1 MITRTC
7 KSVWYKNDYSPNF
20 LTNMIGP
27 IISQLA
33 SQAGQL
39 VSQAGQFVAQ
49 ELSKPH
55 NQAHIV
61 KAIGE
66 IIKDIKKK

>member
-1 MITRTC
+1 
-7 KSVWYKNDYSPNF
+7 
-20 LTNMIGP
+20 MIGP

-39 VSQAGQFVAQ
+39 VSQAGQFVTQ

>member
-1 MITRTC
+1 
-7 KSVWYKNDYSPNF
+7 
-20 LTNMIGP
+20 MIGP
-27 IISQLA
+27 ILQQLTQ
-33 SQAGQL
+33 QAAQIAN
-39 VSQAGQFVAQ
+39 QAGQFVMT

-66 IIKDIKKK
+66 IWKNIKNRV

>member
-1 MITRTC
+1 
-7 KSVWYKNDYSPNF
+7 
-20 LTNMIGP
+20 MIGP

-39 VSQAGQFVAQ
+39 VSQAGQFVTQ

-61 KAIGE
+61 KLLG
-66 IIKDIKKK
+66 KL